1 MGERGFNRLRFQSM
15 WPSIGRILPEI
26 IDLAVGMSAKEGAV
40 GEAEVVLQD
49 SCYQARKARV
59 TGKHC
64 QVETVLAV
72 AIRVIEADSFRR
84 VAEPI
89 GLLLGVEVDDRNVL
103 VHRPTVF
110 LMAADGYVQIFIAF
124 GFARL
129 YETSTQVVLRI
140 FLFSYNKNSD
150 EYSVKI
156 NKNSDDNPWQTLD
169 LQRSFLLQGLYDKS
183 SKFMPIKKV

>member
-1 MGERGFNRLRFQSM
+1 MCLL
-15 WPSIGRILPEI
+15 WILPEI
-26 IDLAVGMSAKEGAV
+26 INLAVGVGAKSGAV

-49 SCYQARKARV
+49 GGNEVGKTWVS
-59 TGKHC
+59 GKHC
-64 QVETVLAV
+64 QVETVLAI
-72 AIRVIEADSFRR
+72 AIRVIEADAFWR

-89 GLLLGVEVDDRNVL
+89 GLFLSVKVDDRDVL
-103 VHRPTVF
+103 VHRPAVL
-110 LMAADGYVQIFIAF
+110 LMATDSYVQIFVAF

-156 NKNSDDNPWQTLD
+156 NKNSDDNPWQI
-169 LQRSFLLQGLYDKS
+169 Y
-183 SKFMPIKKV
+183 I